1 MTLTSLLV
9 LRRRFGSS
17 LGEEAPLG
25 SVRRGTKNAFRNSI
39 RTVAI
44 VSILGVSLSLAL
56 VMLVSYQ
63 AAKQRISSVS
73 ASVGTT
79 VTIRPSGFG
88 GFGGGGNPLTAANVA
103 TISSTPHVA
112 AVAAS
117 VTDRLSN
124 TASGSSGFDRRGT
137 GGTTSLASPI
147 KPGSLGRRFG
157 GGAGF
162 TPPANFTLPVAV
174 TGTTD
179 PLNPLVYGVT
189 TVTLVKG
196 SDINGRSSALTALV
210 GTSLA
215 TKNKL
220 NVGSTFTA
228 YGKAITVSGIFN
240 AHDTAANAA
249 FTLPLKT
256 AQTLSGIT
264 GVTQVFV
271 AVDSVGDVATTT
283 TALQSRLGSSVADV
297 TSGSSNTAATASSLN
312 SIKTIALYSFVGAL
326 IAAAAIL
333 LLSMMMIVRE
343 RRREIGIL
351 KAFGSSNGGVV
362 GTFVSEA
369 LTLTGMA
376 AVFGVLLG
384 LALANPI
391 LGALVSSQ
399 NNSGGG
405 RRFGGFPPAGGPPS
419 GFRFG
424 TVGFGGHTLGHL
436 HAVLGTNVA
445 IYAVLAAAGIA
456 LVGSAVPAY
465 LIAKVRPAEVMRSE

>member
-1 MTLTSLLV
+1 MGTI
-9 LRRRFGSS
+9 
-17 LGEEAPLG
+17 
-25 SVRRGTKNAFRNSI
+25 RRGTRNAFRNSI

-44 VSILGVSLSLAL
+44 VAILGVSISLAL

-79 VTIRPSGFG
+79 VTVRPAGFG
-88 GFGGGGNPLTAANVA
+88 GFGGGGSPLTAADVA
-103 TISSTPHVA
+103 TIQATPHVT

-124 TASGSSGFDRRGT
+124 TASGSSGFNRGGT
-137 GGTTSLASPI
+137 GGTTSLVSPI
-147 KPGSLGRRFG
+147 KPGFLGRRFG

-189 TVTLVKG
+189 TVTLTHG
-196 SDINGRSSALTALV
+196 ANINGSSSYLTALV

-215 TKNKL
+215 SKNKL
-220 NVGSTFTA
+220 HVGSTFIA
-228 YGKAITVSGIFN
+228 YNKTITVSGIFN
-240 AHDTAANAA
+240 AHDTAANAG

-256 AQTLSGIT
+256 EQTLSGIS

-271 AVDSVGDVATTT
+271 AVDSVGNVASTT

-297 TSGSSNTAATASSLN
+297 TSGSPNSATTASSLN
-312 SIKTIALYSFVGAL
+312 SIETIALYSFIGAL
-326 IAAAAIL
+326 IAASAIL
-333 LLSMMMIVRE
+333 LLSMLMIVRE

-376 AVFGVLLG
+376 AVFGTLLG

-391 LGALVSSQ
+391 LSALVKSQ
-399 NNSGGG
+399 GTSSGGG
-405 RRFGGFPPAGGPPS
+405 GFGRFAAGGGPPG

-424 TVGFGGHTLGHL
+424 AVGFGSNPIGQL

-445 IYAVLAAAGIA
+445 VFAVLAAAGIA

>member
-1 MTLTSLLV
+1 M
-9 LRRRFGSS
+9 
-17 LGEEAPLG
+17 G

-44 VSILGVSLSLAL
+44 VAILGVSLSLAL

-63 AAKQRISSVS
+63 AAKQRVSSVS
-73 ASVGTT
+73 QDVGTT
-79 VTIRPSGFG
+79 ITIRPAGFF
-88 GFGGGGNPLTAANVA
+88 GFGGGGTPLTAADVA
-103 TISSTPHVA
+103 AIRTTTHVT

-124 TASGSSGFDRRGT
+124 SASTSSGFTRGGT
-137 GGTTSLASPI
+137 GGKTSLVSPI
-147 KPGSLGRRFG
+147 KPGFLGNRFG

-162 TPPANFTLPVAV
+162 TPPANFTLPVEV

-189 TVTLVKG
+189 QITLTKG
-196 SDINGRSSALTALV
+196 KVIDGGSSTLTAIV

-215 TKNKL
+215 AKNEL
-220 NVGSTFTA
+220 TVGSTFQA
-228 YGKAITVSGIFN
+228 YGKTITVSGIFD
-240 AHDTAANAA
+240 AHDTAANAG

-256 AQTLSGIT
+256 LQTLSGIS
-264 GVTQVFV
+264 GVTQVNV
-271 AVDSVGDVATTT
+271 EVDTVGDVASTT
-283 TALQSRLGSSVADV
+283 TALQSRLGTSVADV
-297 TSGSSNTAATASSLN
+297 TSGQSNTAATASSLN
-312 SIKTIALYSFVGAL
+312 SIETIALYSFVGAL

-333 LLSMMMIVRE
+333 LLSMLMIVRE

-369 LTLTGMA
+369 LTLTAMA
-376 AVFGVLLG
+376 AVLGTLLG
-384 LALANPI
+384 LVLANPI
-391 LGALVSSQ
+391 LSALVKSQ
-399 NNSGGG
+399 NTTGPGGFGRFTGAAPSGGF
-405 RRFGGFPPAGGPPS
+405 RFGGFGIRGNTI
-419 GFRFG
+419 GQ
-424 TVGFGGHTLGHL
+424 L

-445 IYAVLAAAGIA
+445 IFAVLAAAGIA